1 MMKLDEQLAAK
12 FVCVKC
18 KGSGATVKRIAATGT
33 GISRVFD
40 IQHNKFIAVSC
51 QQCGFTE
58 LYNPEILE
66 GKDTRGDILDIIF
79 GR

>member
-1 MMKLDEQLAAK
+1 MTLDEQLAAK

-18 KGSGATVKRIAATGT
+18 KGSGATVKRIAATGA
-33 GISRVFD
+33 GISRVFN
-40 IQHNKFIAVSC
+40 IQHNKFITVSC
-51 QQCGFTE
+51 KTCGYTE